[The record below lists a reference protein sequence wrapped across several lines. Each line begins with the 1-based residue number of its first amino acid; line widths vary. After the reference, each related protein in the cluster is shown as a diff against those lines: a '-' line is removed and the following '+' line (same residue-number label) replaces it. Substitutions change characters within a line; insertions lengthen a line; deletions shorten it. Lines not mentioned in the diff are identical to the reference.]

1 MISTRRQL
9 AEEGKKQGPARGRRT
24 EMHGEAAVKTIFV
37 VDDEENIRNLLR
49 RYLAREGY
57 RVETFASAEEAQARL
72 REAFPDLL
80 ILDIMLP
87 GQDGL
92 EFCRELRR
100 RSTVPVIFL
109 SARGDEVD
117 RVLGL
122 ELGGDDYVA
131 KPFSPRELV
140 ARVRSVL
147 RRAAGTAPP
156 HKIEAADIEIYPGDR
171 RVLAGGA
178 ELSLTRK
185 EYDLLLLFARHPQRT
200 FSREEVLDLVW
211 GFDYFGETRAVDD
224 LVKRV
229 RKKLRAAG
237 SRAQIATV
245 WGVGYRLQC

>member
-1 MISTRRQL
+1 M
-9 AEEGKKQGPARGRRT
+9 
-24 EMHGEAAVKTIFV
+24 KTIFV
-37 VDDEENIRNLLR
+37 VDDEENIRNLVA

-57 RVETFASAEEAQARL
+57 RVETFGSAEEAQARL

-92 EFCRELRR
+92 DFCRELRHK
-100 RSTVPVIFL
+100 SNVPVIFL

-147 RRAAGTAPP
+147 RRTSGAVPP
-156 HKIEAADIEIYPGDR
+156 DRMQVGDLEIYPEAR
-171 RVLAGGA
+171 RALAGGA
-178 ELSLTRK
+178 ELTLTRK

-200 FSREEVLDLVW
+200 FSRQEVLDMVW
-211 GFDYFGETRAVDD
+211 GYDYFGDTRAVDD
-224 LVKRV
+224 LVKRL

-237 SRAQIATV
+237 SRVQIATV